1 MMYVCVCVCINVV
14 CINNIFDA
22 HGRYI
27 FSLRLRERGKIMV
40 LADDI
45 SVCDTKQQQC
55 LDGPRSPRCNSIGS
69 IHFFHGRKFENSK
82 KNSIDNKMCTS

>member
-14 CINNIFDA
+14 RINNIFDA

-55 LDGPRSPRCNSIGS
+55 LDGPRSPRCNFGQ
-69 IHFFHGRKFENSK
+69 FFILPLPRSKIRKFEK
-82 KNSIDNKMCTS
+82 KFHGQ